1 MDILTYLQSPQS
13 YLWAALLGV
22 VLHLTLFRYGEW
34 DWSAPALISS
44 FFTTQLILLG
54 FLTAYAPSWKAILLA
69 VLHVSALGTCLLA
82 GTSASILIYRGFFHR
97 LSRFPGPFWARLS
110 AMYPTSLSVRSKLHL
125 YEEVQALHRQYGDFV
140 RLGPMELSIADPR
153 AVQAVNSAQTPCTKG
168 PWYNGMRPRVAL
180 QNSRDKQEHSQR
192 RKVWDRGFG
201 AKSLRDYE
209 PRVVSYTTG
218 LMNAIEAQK
227 GKPLN
232 VTDWFNFYSF
242 DVMGD
247 LAFGK
252 SFDMVKNGVKHYFM
266 NSLKTNMTMAGY
278 FKHIVW
284 IAPIFRST
292 PILNFEHKRFWKF
305 VNSQVDERMKMKP
318 DKPDVFSYLL
328 EEYEKQEP
336 KTAQGLMNLQ
346 ADAYLIVVAGS
357 DTTAATLT
365 SLFFHLATE
374 PHLLT
379 ELRKHVDPLFEAGE
393 VDSVAL
399 SKSKHLDAVIN
410 EALRLHP
417 PVPSGVQRL
426 TPPEGMIIGETF
438 VPGNT
443 IVYVPFYTL
452 FRDERNFRRPE
463 EFIPERWTT
472 NPELTVDA
480 SVFVP
485 FSYGKCPYSCIGKQL
500 ALMELRYVTAY
511 IVHQYDFT
519 LAQGEDP
526 AKFTRDMTDG
536 FTLACPPLSLVFTE
550 RKTA

>member
-1 MDILTYLQSPQS
+1 MEFLTLPQSPHRF
-13 YLWAALLGV
+13 LWAALLGV
-22 VLHLTLFRYGEW
+22 IAHLTLFRHGEW
-34 DWSAPALISS
+34 DTSAPALISA
-44 FFTTQLILLG
+44 FFSTQLLLVG
-54 FLTAYAPSWKAILLA
+54 YGTAYAPSFKAVPLA
-69 VLHVSALGTCLLA
+69 VLHVSGLGICFLV
-82 GTSASILIYRGFFHR
+82 GTFTSILIYRGFFHR

-110 AMYPTSLSVRSKLHL
+110 TIYPTSLSFRSKLHL

-209 PRVVSYTTG
+209 PRVVTYTTG
-218 LMNAIEAQK
+218 LMTAIEAQK
-227 GKPLN
+227 DKPMN

-278 FKHIVW
+278 FKHVVW
-284 IAPIFRST
+284 TAPIMRSI

-305 VNSQVDERMKMKP
+305 VNNQVDERMNMKP

-328 EEYEKQEP
+328 EEYEKEEP
-336 KTAQGLMNLQ
+336 KTAQNLMNLQ

-357 DTTAATLT
+357 DTTSSTLT
-365 SLFFHLATE
+365 TLFFHLATE

-379 ELRKHVDPLFEAGE
+379 ELRKQIDPLFESGE
-393 VDSVAL
+393 VDSATL
-399 SKSKHLDAVIN
+399 AKSKHLDAVIN

-426 TPPEGMIIGETF
+426 TPPEGMMIGETF

-452 FRDERNFRRPE
+452 FRDERNFKRPE

-472 NPELTVDA
+472 KPELTVDA

-485 FSYGKCPYSCIGKQL
+485 FSY
-500 ALMELRYVTAY
+500 AY
-511 IVHQYDFT
+511 IVHRYDFT

-536 FTLACPPLSLVFTE
+536 FTLACPPLHLVFTE
-550 RKTA
+550 RKTAGDSTPGLYTRP

>member
-1 MDILTYLQSPQS
+1 MDVLTLLQSPQS
-13 YLWAALLGV
+13 YLWAVLLGV
-22 VLHLTLFRYGEW
+22 TLHLTLLRYGEW
-34 DWSAPALISS
+34 DSSAPSLISA
-44 FFTTQLILLG
+44 FFTTQLLLLG
-54 FLTAYAPSWKAILLA
+54 FLTAYTPSWTAVLLA
-69 VLHVSALGTCLLA
+69 VLHVSALG
-82 GTSASILIYRGFFHR
+82 
-97 LSRFPGPFWARLS
+97 
-110 AMYPTSLSVRSKLHL
+110 MSKLHL

-153 AVQAVNSAQTPCTKG
+153 AIQAVNSAQTPCTKG

-180 QNSRDKQEHSQR
+180 QNSRDKQEHSHR

-218 LMNAIEAQK
+218 LMNAIESQK
-227 GKPLN
+227 GTPLN

-278 FKHIVW
+278 FKHVVW
-284 IAPIFRST
+284 VAPIFRSI
-292 PILNFEHKRFWKF
+292 PILNFEHKRFWNF

-328 EEYEKQEP
+328 EEYEKQDP
-336 KTAQGLMNLQ
+336 KTAQSLLNLQ

-365 SLFFHLATE
+365 TLFFHLSTE

-379 ELRKHVDPLFEAGE
+379 KLREHVDPLFESNE
-393 VDSVAL
+393 VDAGAL
-399 SKSKHLDAVIN
+399 SRSKHLDAFIN
-410 EALRLHP
+410 ETLRLHP

-426 TPPEGMIIGETF
+426 TPPEGMMIGDTF

-443 IVYVPFYTL
+443 IVYVPLYTV
-452 FRDERNFRRPE
+452 FRDERNFKRPE
-463 EFIPERWTT
+463 EFLPERWTT

-485 FSYGKCPYSCIGKQL
+485 FSSGPYSCIGKQL

-511 IVHQYDFT
+511 IVHRYDFA

-526 AKFTRDMTDG
+526 ARFTRDMTDG
-536 FTLACPPLSLVFTE
+536 FTLACPPLNLVFTE
-550 RKTA
+550 RKTP